1 MEYNLHRDFNASF
14 AIDFKRYTSTDD
26 LKDAVDRYVTSQGNQ
41 AGLQNL
47 AEILYNMAFNYTPSI
62 AHDLMPQIMGIVKQ
76 NGSQAGM
83 HNLAEIL
90 YNMAYNYTPEIADDL
105 MPDIIGVVKQNGS
118 QAGMQGV
125 KPVLNAIFEE
135 ALTGDALAEAKG
147 LVEKFVEQNDSQTGL
162 PILVEVDGEMQSYT
176 FGQFLKDS
184 ITVLDA

>member
-14 AIDFKRYTSTDD
+14 AIDFKRYTTTSD
-26 LKDAVDRYVTSQGNQ
+26 LQDAVDRYITSQGNQ

-62 AHDLMPQIMGIVKQ
+62 AHDLMPQIIGIVK
-76 NGSQAGM
+76 
-83 HNLAEIL
+83 H
-90 YNMAYNYTPEIADDL
+90 
-105 MPDIIGVVKQNGS
+105 NGS

-135 ALTGDALAEAKG
+135 ALTGDSLAECKD

-162 PILVEVDGEMQSYT
+162 PILIDVEGEMQSYT
-176 FGQFLKDS
+176 FGQFLKDA
-184 ITVLDA
+184 INKLDA

>member
-62 AHDLMPQIMGIVKQ
+62 AHDLMPQIIGIVKQ

-83 HNLAEIL
+83 
-90 YNMAYNYTPEIADDL
+90 
-105 MPDIIGVVKQNGS
+105 
-118 QAGMQGV
+118 QAV

>member
-14 AIDFKRYTSTDD
+14 AIDFKRYTTTPD
-26 LKDAVDRYVTSQGNQ
+26 LQDAVDRYITSQGNQ

-62 AHDLMPQIMGIVKQ
+62 AHDLMPQIIGIVK
-76 NGSQAGM
+76 
-83 HNLAEIL
+83 H
-90 YNMAYNYTPEIADDL
+90 
-105 MPDIIGVVKQNGS
+105 NGS

-135 ALTGDALAEAKG
+135 ALTGDTLAECKD

-162 PILVEVDGEMQSYT
+162 PILYEIDGETKSIT
-176 FGQFLKDS
+176 FGWFLKQAIELLS
-184 ITVLDA
+184 A

>member
-14 AIDFKRYTSTDD
+14 AIDFKRYTTTSD
-26 LKDAVDRYVTSQGNQ
+26 LQDAVDRYITSQGNQ

-62 AHDLMPQIMGIVKQ
+62 AHDLMPQIIGIVK
-76 NGSQAGM
+76 
-83 HNLAEIL
+83 H
-90 YNMAYNYTPEIADDL
+90 
-105 MPDIIGVVKQNGS
+105 NGS

-135 ALTGDALAEAKG
+135 ALTGDALAECKD

-162 PILVEVDGEMQSYT
+162 PILYEINGETKSVS
-176 FGQFLKDS
+176 FGWFLKQAIELLS
-184 ITVLDA
+184 A

>member
-14 AIDFKRYTSTDD
+14 AIDFKRYTTTPD
-26 LKDAVDRYVTSQGNQ
+26 LQDAVDRYITSQGNQ

-62 AHDLMPQIMGIVKQ
+62 AHDLMPQIIGIVK
-76 NGSQAGM
+76 
-83 HNLAEIL
+83 H
-90 YNMAYNYTPEIADDL
+90 
-105 MPDIIGVVKQNGS
+105 NGS

-125 KPVLNAIFEE
+125 KPVLKAIFEDGIGSE
-135 ALTGDALAEAKG
+135 ETLEFALDLLDK
-147 LVEKFVEQNDSQTGL
+147 LVEQNDSQTGL
-162 PILVEVDGEMQSYT
+162 PILVEVEGEMQSYT